1 MKKQLCLMIVALAS
15 TIGIA
20 AAEDFDGARPMQ
32 CEALEGHDC
41 LPNQS
46 SCKPLEAKKD
56 KELKVGIDVTA
67 KTMKTPY
74 RNDLLPIQRVTKNKE
89 SLVLQGTS
97 LQFAW
102 SATVHRTTGRLIF
115 AIADRE
121 GAYVVFGQCKV
132 ASAKGQ

>member
-1 MKKQLCLMIVALAS
+1 MNVPRLSQCPRPLFWPTPQLHTMRASLSANRQTHNGQRPATSTRLAMKKQLCLMIVALAS

-89 SLVLQGTS
+89 
-97 LQFAW
+97 
-102 SATVHRTTGRLIF
+102 
-115 AIADRE
+115 
-121 GAYVVFGQCKV
+121 
-132 ASAKGQ
+132 